1 MLIFFQRFLMQVQK
15 AVEEGV
21 RVLPP
26 ISQDFNS
33 EETSELIK
41 TSLMNASDNLKR
53 QSPSKMGISETA
65 IRSVAICDTDLLV
78 EQFFNSVAT
87 PSFGKVS
94 RKTKQR

>member
-1 MLIFFQRFLMQVQK
+1 MQVQK

-26 ISQDFNS
+26 ISQEFNS

-41 TSLMNASDNLKR
+41 TSLSTSDNLKR

-65 IRSVAICDTDLLV
+65 IRSVAVCDTDLLV
-78 EQFFNSVAT
+78 EQFFDSVTT

-94 RKTKQR
+94 RKPKHR